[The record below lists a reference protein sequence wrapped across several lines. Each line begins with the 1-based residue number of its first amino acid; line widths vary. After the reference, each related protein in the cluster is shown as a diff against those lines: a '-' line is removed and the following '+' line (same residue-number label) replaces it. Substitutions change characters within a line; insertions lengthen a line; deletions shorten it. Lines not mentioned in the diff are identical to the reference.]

1 MRLFLLILFSLLFTA
16 IFAQVNNC
24 GVKASISPAAVDS
37 IVPSGSI
44 ISFSSTST
52 NATSVRW
59 LLDGIFSGVS
69 YTGFNYQIRTGE
81 HIISLV
87 AYNGNCSD
95 TTTVVYFAAG
105 TPHNTDSLLMA
116 NYGFYSTNEEG
127 TCIDKTQDGGFIL
140 GGVQSLYSTCGEA
153 GILIKL
159 RDKGCIDWSKKF
171 ISPYYCN
178 NSKVTEV
185 YADADTN
192 YYVVIE
198 NVELA
203 KLDKNGYLLW
213 TKKYSYNTMGILGI
227 NAISGDDQ
235 GNIYIASQT
244 SFNNGWT
251 ISKLDGNGNVV
262 WNKGF
267 FISKNQ
273 PPAYG
278 QYEFIIP
285 KGIVTLNGKIY
296 VAGSLFT
303 NNNSSTN
310 INSFNY
316 ITKLDAF
323 TGTKEW
329 QYGYADPENQSGY
342 GFPHLSLYG
351 TSLMMSAGN
360 TGQMVT
366 LIDPQGSVIKSI
378 KTQFGT
384 SYATKVSK
392 AGEGRNGHIY
402 MMQWTEE
409 TLPLQPYYM
418 YYTNFAEI
426 DTSLNK
432 YWGMV
437 TASSSRNY
445 FSDATVGLD
454 KKFAAVGI
462 NFGFVNDGIFSSQ
475 DFAFLKVDNVA
486 AQQPFC
492 NYNNYGVNYTIA
504 SKIINR
510 SNFSYL
516 IDSSLTVVTIAD
528 SGLTATDAYIQ
539 SRYTCPD
546 FLDSCSFMKL
556 TGPLSMCS
564 YADVYTYHVHRN
576 KKCVLKPQWI
586 LSAGVSIINQT
597 DSTLSVKFPALG
609 TYKIASV
616 LQSCIPVKDSLIINI
631 VSKSGSLNLG
641 NDTTMC
647 ANTFITLHAGSNF
660 LSYLWN
666 DGSVD
671 TILKVSQPG
680 IYWVQT
686 IDSCGSAQRDS
697 ITIRPFNF
705 PLSIGPDRSKCNNDT
720 LHLNA
725 PSGFL
730 TYQWTNNYNISST
743 QTQNVVINP
752 LMDTIYY
759 LKAEKSP
766 NCFAYDSVRIKVFI
780 SPKIDLGVDKG
791 FCLGDSIV
799 LDAGSGFSKYLWSTS
814 AASQQI
820 IVKNIGV
827 YSVAA
832 TTTNQCTSRDT
843 LIVLSVYPNP
853 VVKLDHDSTLCTGAV
868 RVLSAGNF
876 VSYLWNTGN
885 TSQTI
890 SVNNIGVY
898 SVTVSDN
905 NNCKG
910 SDTTKIVTILPSPSN
925 FLPAD
930 TALCSYGSLQ
940 LSAKTSY
947 VNYLWNTNAIT
958 SSITISRPAIYW
970 LQVKDINNC
979 LGRDSIIVAQKNCLQ
994 GFFIPNAFSPNND
1007 GKNDIYRPMLFGK
1020 VLLYEF
1026 TIYNQWGEIVFKST
1040 DVNKGW
1046 DGKYKSLPQD
1056 NNIFVWICKYQF
1068 ENEGEKIEKGTVLV
1082 LR

>member
-1 MRLFLLILFSLLFTA
+1 MKLFLLILFSLLFTG

-24 GVKASISPAAVDS
+24 GVKATISPAAADS
-37 IVPSGSI
+37 VVPSGTLI
-44 ISFSSTST
+44 LFSSTST
-52 NATSVRW
+52 NATAVRW
-59 LLDGIFSGVS
+59 LFDGIFSGITNTS
-69 YTGFNYQIRTGE
+69 FNYQITTGE

-87 AYNGNCSD
+87 AFNRNCSD
-95 TTTVVYFAAG
+95 TTTVVYFALG
-105 TPHNTDSLLMA
+105 TPHNTDSLLTA
-116 NYGFYSTNEEG
+116 NYGLYATNEEG
-127 TCIDKTQDGGFIL
+127 TCIDKTQDSGFIL
-140 GGVQSLYSTCGEA
+140 GGVQYLYSTCGEA
-153 GILIKL
+153 GIVIKL

-171 ISPYYCN
+171 LSPYYCN
-178 NSKVTEV
+178 NSKVTAV
-185 YADADTN
+185 YTSVDTN
-192 YYVVIE
+192 YYVLIE
-198 NVELA
+198 NVVLA
-203 KLDKNGYLLW
+203 KLNKNGNLLW
-213 TKKYSYNTMGILGI
+213 NKKYSYNTMGILTI

-262 WNKGF
+262 WNKCF
-267 FISKNQ
+267 FVSKNQ

-278 QYEFIIP
+278 QYEFITP
-285 KGIVTLNGKIY
+285 KGIVTLNGKVYI
-296 VAGSLFT
+296 VGSFFYST
-303 NNNSSTN
+303 NSSTN
-310 INSFNY
+310 ITGYNY
-316 ITKLDAF
+316 ITKLDAL
-323 TGTKEW
+323 TGVKEW
-329 QYGYADPENQSGY
+329 QYGYSDPENPNGY

-351 TSLMMSAGN
+351 TSLMLSAGIS
-360 TGQMVT
+360 GQMVSI
-366 LIDPQGSVIKSI
+366 IDPQGVVIKSI
-378 KTQFGT
+378 KMQFST

-392 AGEGRNGHIY
+392 AGAGKNGHIY
-402 MMQWTEE
+402 MMQWTQE

-462 NFGFVNDGIFSSQ
+462 NYGFVNDGIFSSQ
-475 DFAFLKVDNVA
+475 DIAFLKVDNVA

-492 NYNNYGVNYTIA
+492 NYNSYGVNYTIA

-510 SNFSYL
+510 LNFTYL
-516 IDSSLTVVTIAD
+516 IDSSLTAAMMIDTAFTVTE
-528 SGLTATDAYIQ
+528 AYMQ

-586 LSAGVSIINQT
+586 LPSGVSIINQT

-616 LQSCIPVKDSLIINI
+616 LQSCIPVKDSLTVNI
-631 VSKSGSLNLG
+631 VSKLGFLNLG

-647 ANTFITLHAGSNF
+647 ANTSITLHAGPGF

-666 DGSVD
+666 DGTADSV
-671 TILKVSQPG
+671 LKVSQPG
-680 IYWVQT
+680 IYWVQS

-697 ITIRPFNF
+697 ITIKPFNF
-705 PLSIGPDRSKCNNDT
+705 SLSIGPDRSKCNNDT
-720 LHLNA
+720 IHLNA

-730 TYQWTNNYNISST
+730 TYQWSSNYNISST
-743 QTQNVVINP
+743 QTQNVIVNP

-759 LKAEKSP
+759 LKAEKFP
-766 NCFAYDSVRIKVFI
+766 NCFAYDSVRIKVYT
-780 SPKIDLGVDKG
+780 SPKIDLGIDKG
-791 FCLGDSIV
+791 FCFGDSVV
-799 LDAGSGFSKYLWSTS
+799 LNAGSGFNKYLWSTGS
-814 AASQQI
+814 VSQQI
-820 IVKNIGV
+820 IVKNAGS
-827 YSVAA
+827 YSVSA
-832 TTTNQCTSRDT
+832 TTSDNCISKDT
-843 LIVLSVYPNP
+843 LVIDNVYPNP
-853 VVKLDHDSTLCTGAV
+853 VVKLDHDSTLCTGTV
-868 RVLSAGNF
+868 RVLNAGNF
-876 VSYLWNTGN
+876 NSYLWNTGN

-898 SVTVSDN
+898 SVSVTDN

-925 FLPAD
+925 FLSAD
-930 TALCSYGSLQ
+930 TAVCSYGSLQ
-940 LSAKTSY
+940 LSTKILFPK
-947 VNYLWNTNAIT
+947 YLWSTNAVT
-958 SSITISRPAIYW
+958 SSITISQPGIYW

-979 LGRDSIIVAQKNCLQ
+979 SGRDSITVAQKDCLK
-994 GFFIPNAFSPNND
+994 GFFIPNAFSPNKD
-1007 GKNDIYRPMLFGK
+1007 GRNDIFRPMLFGK
-1020 VLLYEF
+1020 VMLYEF

-1046 DGKYKSLPQD
+1046 DGNHKGLQQD
-1056 NNIFVWICKYQF
+1056 SNVFV
-1068 ENEGEKIEKGTVLV
+1068 
-1082 LR
+1082 